1 MDKLCEYIVQF
12 FENKGWTPKRLVI
25 WLAVGWVF
33 QILAGIGL
41 ITYLMTKGYLE
52 YQKGSNGSRDNSNEK
67 CEGSDQRNV
76 EQFGFN
82 SSGDL
87 RERQRESG
95 QAGNR
100 EGNQFYILLLQRHL
114 NGSFDGSFGVN
125 LPDSYY
131 AVIEYISFLFRQEA
145 GWYPETQNQ
154 SLIARQECQA
164 KLGTLIFFLVVEQ
177 GP

>member
-1 MDKLCEYIVQF
+1 MDKLCEYVVQF

-82 SSGDL
+82 SSGNL
-87 RERQRESG
+87 GERQRE
-95 QAGNR
+95 
-100 EGNQFYILLLQRHL
+100 
-114 NGSFDGSFGVN
+114 NG
-125 LPDSYY
+125 
-131 AVIEYISFLFRQEA
+131 
-145 GWYPETQNQ
+145 
-154 SLIARQECQA
+154 
-164 KLGTLIFFLVVEQ
+164 
-177 GP
+177 